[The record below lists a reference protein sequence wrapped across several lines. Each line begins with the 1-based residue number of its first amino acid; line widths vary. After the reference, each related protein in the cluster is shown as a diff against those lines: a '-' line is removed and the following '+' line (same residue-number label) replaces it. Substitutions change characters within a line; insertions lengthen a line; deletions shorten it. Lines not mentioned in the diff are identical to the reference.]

1 MSLIPVDDALARL
14 LEGVEPTAAE
24 TVPLAEAAGRTL
36 AADLAATRT
45 QPPFS
50 ASAMDGYA
58 VRASDVA
65 HAPCSLKIIGEAPA
79 GHGFSGKVQA
89 GEAVRIFTGAPVPE
103 GADTIVIQENTERS
117 GDTVIVSKGA
127 NEGTYVRPAGL
138 DFAQGDVL
146 LKAGSVIDYRALALA
161 AAMNHGTVSVRRR
174 PRVAVLATGD
184 ELVEPGEVPGPDQ
197 IVASNQYGI
206 SAMAEACGGEAR
218 RLGISRDD
226 ETELAN
232 HVRAALAWEADVL
245 VTLGG
250 ASVGDHDLVQAA
262 LGNEGMELAFWRIAM
277 RPGKPLMAG
286 RLGRTKV
293 VGLPGNPV
301 SSLVCGHLFLRPLMA
316 ALLGRIGGD
325 AAPEQA
331 RLASPLPA
339 NDRRQ
344 DYLRATLRR
353 DADGVLIAS
362 PFKLQDSSVLSR
374 LALADGL
381 VIRPPFAPALEAGA
395 PVSVVRL

>member
-1 MSLIPVDDALARL
+1 MSLISVDDALARL
-14 LEGVEPTAAE
+14 LEGVSPTESE
-24 TVPLAEAAGRTL
+24 TVPLAEATGRTL
-36 AADLAATRT
+36 AADLAASRT

-79 GHGFSGKVQA
+79 GHGFSGKVHA

-103 GADTIVIQENTERS
+103 GADTIVIQENTERN
-117 GDTVIVSKGA
+117 GDTVIINEGA
-127 NEGTYVRPAGL
+127 AEGTYVRAAGL
-138 DFAQGDVL
+138 DFAQGDIL
-146 LKAGSVIDYRALALA
+146 LKAGRVIDYRALALA

-206 SAMAEACGGEAR
+206 AAMAEACGGEAR
-218 RLGISRDD
+218 RLGISRDN
-226 ETELAN
+226 ERELAE

-250 ASVGDHDLVQAA
+250 ASVGDHDLVQAT

-286 RLGRTKV
+286 HLGHTKV
-293 VGLPGNPV
+293 LGLPGNPV
-301 SSLVCGHLFLRPLMA
+301 SSLVCGHLFLRPLLA

-325 AAPEQA
+325 APPEQA
-331 RLASPLPA
+331 RLAGPLPA
-339 NDRRQ
+339 NDQRQ

-353 DADGVLIAS
+353 DENGVLIAT
-362 PFKLQDSSVLSR
+362 PFILQDSSVLSR

-395 PVSVVRL
+395 QVSVLRL